1 MLFSP
6 SISLDE
12 FAISTE
18 HGFLPDGLPLSQLA
32 QPYFAPWEDLASQ
45 LPHLI
50 QTGQIRCLV
59 DSLPILSPSRLQTE
73 PEWRRAYVVLG
84 FLTHAYIWGGKKP
97 KDVLPPCISKPFLEI
112 SAHLELPACATYA
125 ALTLWNYRTSDPK
138 SELINPDTLSLL
150 TSFTGTRDEEWFIV
164 ISVAIEARGAKLVP
178 LMLDAIAAANTH
190 DAPRLAA
197 LLCRFTDG
205 LRELNTI
212 LKRMYEHCAPAVF
225 FHQLRPFLA
234 GSKNMSTA
242 GLPHGVFYDIGD
254 GHGEWHQY
262 SGGSNAQSS
271 LIQTFDIFLGVNHS
285 ATGEVRPSGTG
296 YIQEMRKYMPAPH
309 RRFLETLS
317 ALSTVRPF
325 IMSSHADS
333 PAKEAYNAAVLMLS
347 AFRDTHIQIVS
358 RYIITPAR
366 NHASVEQARSDRVNL
381 ASPSAGAR
389 NETNPTG
396 LYGTGGTSLIPFLKQ
411 TRDTTKAA
419 TC

>member
-1 MLFSP
+1 MLLSP
-6 SISLDE
+6 SINLDD
-12 FAISTE
+12 FAISIE
-18 HGFLPDGLPLSQLA
+18 HGFLPDGLPLPQLT

-50 QTGQIRCLV
+50 QTGQIHCLV
-59 DSLPILSPSRLQTE
+59 DSLPILSPSRLLTG

-84 FLTHAYIWGGKKP
+84 FLTHAYIWGGEKP
-97 KDVLPPCISKPFLEI
+97 KDVNQPYPSPPSLYIDSATQVLPPCISKPFLEI

-125 ALTLWNYRTSDPK
+125 ALTLWNYKISGPE
-138 SELINPDTLSLL
+138 SELTNPDTLSLL

-178 LMLDAIAAANTH
+178 LMLDAIAAVNAH
-190 DAPRLAA
+190 DAPRVAA

-205 LRELNTI
+205 LRELNAI

-242 GLPHGVFYDIGD
+242 GLPDGVFYDVGD

-296 YIQEMRKYMPAPH
+296 YIQ
-309 RRFLETLS
+309 
-317 ALSTVRPF
+317 
-325 IMSSHADS
+325 
-333 PAKEAYNAAVLMLS
+333 
-347 AFRDTHIQIVS
+347 
-358 RYIITPAR
+358 
-366 NHASVEQARSDRVNL
+366 VNYTSFSL
-381 ASPSAGAR
+381 
-389 NETNPTG
+389 
-396 LYGTGGTSLIPFLKQ
+396 GTM
-411 TRDTTKAA
+411 
-419 TC
+419 C